1 MVRAAIMPQPHQP
14 LEIREYPDPDLKKGE
29 VLLET
34 LCSEVCGT
42 DVHLYHGRLS
52 GVPYPIIPGHVSV
65 GRVIDIAGE
74 VLDVDGNLIET
85 DMIVTF
91 LDVHETCGHCWYCL
105 VAREPTKCPKR
116 KVYGITYPAD
126 EGLLGGWS
134 EQILLKSGV
143 KIIPLPE
150 GVEAI
155 DYIGGGCGLST
166 GFHAVE
172 RAGIK
177 LGDTVVVQ
185 GSGPVGLSATA
196 FARLAGA
203 DALIVIGAPVARLE
217 LAESFEAD
225 VTLDITE
232 LDPAERLERVMGVTG
247 GRGADVVIEAS
258 GNPQAV
264 TEGLDLARDGGTYVI
279 AGQYTDSGEVSI
291 NPHHQIN
298 RKHLDVRGCW
308 GTAFTH
314 VYRGLHLMARYRER
328 FPWRNMVSH
337 TFGLEET
344 NKALDSIENLVAT
357 KALIVPGDWK
367 P

>member
-1 MVRAAIMPQPHQP
+1 M
-14 LEIREYPDPDLKKGE
+14 
-29 VLLET
+29 
-34 LCSEVCGT
+34 
-42 DVHLYHGRLS
+42 
-52 GVPYPIIPGHVSV
+52 
-65 GRVIDIAGE
+65 
-74 VLDVDGNLIET
+74 
-85 DMIVTF
+85 
-91 LDVHETCGHCWYCL
+91 
-105 VAREPTKCPKR
+105 
-116 KVYGITYPAD
+116 
-126 EGLLGGWS
+126 
-134 EQILLKSGV
+134 
-143 KIIPLPE
+143 
-150 GVEAI
+150 
-155 DYIGGGCGLST
+155 
-166 GFHAVE
+166 
-172 RAGIK
+172 
-177 LGDTVVVQ
+177 
-185 GSGPVGLSATA
+185 
-196 FARLAGA
+196 
-203 DALIVIGAPVARLE
+203 
-217 LAESFEAD
+217 
-225 VTLDITE
+225 
-232 LDPAERLERVMGVTG
+232 
-247 GRGADVVIEAS
+247 IEAS